1 MPAVPV
7 LWRAPMTRQDPLRDG
22 CDDFRRE
29 YRMSRRM
36 ALQAGT
42 LGAFGLTLPALL
54 AAQAQAAAAGS
65 RARAKSVILLFN
77 FGGPSHLESFDC
89 KPEGS
94 EHSRG
99 EFKPIPSSV
108 PGTQVCELLPNM
120 AKMAHEYAIIRSM
133 THSMGNH
140 NAAGYTTLSGFPP
153 AKDDINLR
161 DTPDLMPAYGSVI
174 NMFRPA
180 PPQVP
185 TAVTMPTLIRD
196 ATQTPGQHAG
206 FLGSKHDPLF

>member
-1 MPAVPV
+1 
-7 LWRAPMTRQDPLRDG
+7 MTRRDPLQFA
-22 CDDFRRE
+22 CEDFRQT

-36 ALQAGT
+36 ALQAGS
-42 LGAFGLTLPALL
+42 LGALGLSLPALL
-54 AAQAQAAAAGS
+54 AAQAQAAAPHS

-94 EHSRG
+94 EHARG

-108 PGTQVCELLPNM
+108 PGTQVCELLPSM
-120 AKMAHEYAIIRSM
+120 AKMAHEYAIVRSM
-133 THSMGNH
+133 THAMGNH

-161 DTPDLMPAYGSVI
+161 DTPDLMPAYGAVVLR
-174 NMFRPA
+174 RPGA
-180 PPQVP
+180 DGGR
-185 TAVTMPTLIRD
+185 A
-196 ATQTPGQHAG
+196 
-206 FLGSKHDPLF
+206 